1 MDAQP
6 TSGDGVRTRE
16 QGHLVAQSDQLIRKI
31 GNDSLGP
38 AIKPPRNTLPK
49 RRDLRNFPVFSLQGN
64 RMWRQLRREGQAVS
78 V

>member
-1 MDAQP
+1 V
-6 TSGDGVRTRE
+6 T
-16 QGHLVAQSDQLIRKI
+16 QSDQLIREI

-38 AIKPPRNTLPK
+38 AIKPPRNT
-49 RRDLRNFPVFSLQGN
+49 DLRNFPVFSLQGN